1 MYICL
6 DCGEV
11 FEEPREYIEDC
22 GSCGGLDTTYDCH
35 YKGCPEC
42 CGAYDEAIQCDMCGE
57 WCSREKAE
65 YINVDGDK
73 MLCCEKCCEE
83 YDK

>member
-6 DCGEV
+6 ECGEV
-11 FEEPREYIEDC
+11 FEEPKRYTENC
-22 GSCGGLDTTYDCH
+22 GYGASNDPYDYHYSGCPVCGGN
-35 YKGCPEC
+35 
-42 CGAYDEAIQCDMCGE
+42 YDEAIECDMCGE

-65 YINVDGDK
+65 YINVDGDE